1 MIYRLKI
8 TLLGIKPP
16 IWRQV
21 EVPADTNL
29 YLLHNIIQG
38 AMGWTNSHLHQ
49 FKHGGLYYGIALQG
63 MEDHYNEDERKVKL
77 SKLMRKA
84 KDKLK
89 YEYDF
94 GDGWEHELLLEAIV
108 APDPQAQYPRLLAGA
123 RACPPEDCGGVW
135 GYAEMVEAM
144 KNPEHPQHDEFLE
157 WLEEDGFDP
166 DDVDLLAQQAEMAAM
181 FKMGKKNKGREFED
195 PYF

>member
-1 MIYRLKI
+1 
-8 TLLGIKPP
+8 
-16 IWRQV
+16 
-21 EVPADTNL
+21 
-29 YLLHNIIQG
+29 
-38 AMGWTNSHLHQ
+38 
-49 FKHGGLYYGIALQG
+49 
-63 MEDHYNEDERKVKL
+63 MEDHYDEDERKVKL
-77 SKLMRKA
+77 SQLLRKA